1 MSEQEDKGELKD
13 RDYLKEVA
21 DWMDRMPCD
30 WRVCQESLS
39 RSIDGMCNLKAD
51 AKVMYV
57 NLLTMVQLTMA
68 QIIDEE
74 KDVNLDELCSMAEAM
89 AADIMEKD
97 SMKAAVLQQQADVMA
112 KIAGG
117 MPFFQGRPR

>member
-1 MSEQEDKGELKD
+1 
-13 RDYLKEVA
+13 
-21 DWMDRMPCD
+21 
-30 WRVCQESLS
+30 
-39 RSIDGMCNLKAD
+39 MCNLKAD